1 MERPCLGLGQTMRPE
16 IYIFNLSAQNRMDCI
31 FCKIVSG
38 QIPSKILT
46 ETEKSIAF
54 LDAFPLT
61 KGHTLVIPKN
71 HHEKIQNLSEEENID
86 LFSTMHKIISSVD
99 KLTGSTL
106 VAVHNGKQAG
116 QEIPHV
122 HIHLVPRS
130 SADSGGPIHHLFKST
145 LNLSELESEEIYQK
159 LKQI

>member
-1 MERPCLGLGQTMRPE
+1 MYYRGKILDLELYIQT
-16 IYIFNLSAQNRMDCI
+16 LSKTIMDCI
-31 FCKIVSG
+31 FCKISNG
-38 QIPSKILT
+38 QIRAKVIT

-61 KGHTLVIPKN
+61 KGHTLVIPKK
-71 HHEKIQNLSEEENID
+71 HHEKIQSLSLEENTD
-86 LFSTMHKIISSVD
+86 LFSTMHRVISSLD

-106 VAVHNGKQAG
+106 VAIHNGKQAG

-130 SADSGGPIHHLFKST
+130 DKDSGGPIHNLFDSP
-145 LNLSELESEEIYQK
+145 LNVSESEFDKILQQ
-159 LKQI
+159 LKKD